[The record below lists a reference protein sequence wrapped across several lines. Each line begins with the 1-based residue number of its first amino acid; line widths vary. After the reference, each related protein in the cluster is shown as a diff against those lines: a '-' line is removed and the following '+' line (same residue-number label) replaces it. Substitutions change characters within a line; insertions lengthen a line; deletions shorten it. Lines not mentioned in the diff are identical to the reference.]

1 MSSVILSE
9 ARASRS
15 EAPAQSKDPIP
26 AAKYDEPTPAFSR
39 CAQRS
44 SPASLTT
51 SQVFPQWRDPPHPT
65 PPDSSAPPQSP
76 RPHPPPAQTLPPAN
90 SPDLQPSL
98 SPPPRDRNS
107 SPSPPRPLCR
117 YSPPLPHAVCRAL
130 YSHPPIHA
138 TPRDSTP
145 PPKICRPFA
154 F

>member
-76 RPHPPPAQTLPPAN
+76 RPHPPPAQTPPPAN
-90 SPDLQPSL
+90 SPDLPPPL
-98 SPPPRDRNS
+98 SPPPRDAIS
-107 SPSPPRPLCR
+107 SLPPRPPLCR
-117 YSPPLPHAVCRAL
+117 SPPPRPHPVGPPLYSP
-130 YSHPPIHA
+130 PPIHA
-138 TPRDSTP
+138 TPRDST
-145 PPKICRPFA
+145 
-154 F
+154 